1 MDRFSHRAVPAA
13 RAPALSGTGPE
24 PADASHAAARPGS
37 PAPTVLALAIVVA
50 VTACGVILWRL
61 DWTALSAFDGTEPWM
76 LLLIAGGLHLLTLPL
91 KAIAW
96 RTTLA
101 AAVADH
107 SIRVRAVLGPVAVG
121 ALFNVMLVG
130 RIGEAARVLL
140 MHSRLTAGGRDAP
153 MPAIVGSALTESI
166 VSTVAWVAM
175 VAGVGLV
182 LPLPGIVW
190 GVVAV
195 LGLAWIAILFAS
207 ARSRDLAANAGGE
220 PGLSRRV
227 LLALRGVWSSVAHG
241 HRSLRRPAVLMPLAV
256 VSVLGWLAQ
265 AASVYAILHAFD
277 IAGGWS
283 ATALVLVSTTVAQT
297 VPLLPGNVGVY
308 QAAVVLPLVTTFGT
322 PAATAVAAGI
332 VLQLV
337 QSAPVAIAGA
347 ISLARGGE
355 DVGRVYRAA
364 RNLRGPSPGT
374 A

>member
-1 MDRFSHRAVPAA
+1 
-13 RAPALSGTGPE
+13 
-24 PADASHAAARPGS
+24 
-37 PAPTVLALAIVVA
+37 
-50 VTACGVILWRL
+50 
-61 DWTALSAFDGTEPWM
+61 M